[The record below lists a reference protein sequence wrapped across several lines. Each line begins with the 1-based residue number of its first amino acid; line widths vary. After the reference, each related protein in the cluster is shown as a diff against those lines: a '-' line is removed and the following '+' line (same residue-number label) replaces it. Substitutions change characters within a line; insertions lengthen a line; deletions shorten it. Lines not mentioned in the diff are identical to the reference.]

1 MSNAQ
6 DLDRETIHRRARDY
20 AEMRTILEIATS
32 QELAQDAE
40 AIVDLFFQ
48 AYDEFA
54 ARISGQQFEQPRL
67 VSAETIPIVQ
77 KLALQATIARFSG
90 RDHTLSDESLLGR
103 LEAYFGGP
111 VGPEARLFLHR
122 IANQLQEAF
131 SAQNRQE

>member
-32 QELAQDAE
+32 QELAQDPK
-40 AIVDLFFQ
+40 AIVDLFFR

-54 ARISGQQFEQPRL
+54 AHISGQQFEQPRL
-67 VSAETIPIVQ
+67 VAAETIPIVQ
-77 KLALQATIARFSG
+77 KLALQATIVRFSG
-90 RDHTLSDESLLGR
+90 KGHTVGSDSLLGR
-103 LEAYFGGP
+103 LETYFGGP

-122 IANQLQEAF
+122 MANQLREAF